1 MTNEETTKYIA
12 LNVRKALK
20 KAGYTIEAASRD
32 AGIAATTLTRRLQ
45 KPESFTM
52 NELFALANIT
62 KRSPMSFLKEPA
74 KGWMMIVKE
83 KRTIIVNQ
91 HAKNIIYITNVENIN
106 ELENEETNK
115 DNQWTTKP
123 KN

>member
-20 KAGYTIEAASRD
+20 KAGYTVEAASRD

-52 NELFALANIT
+52 NELFALADIT

-74 KGWMMIVKE
+74 KE
-83 KRTIIVNQ
+83 S
-91 HAKNIIYITNVENIN
+91 
-106 ELENEETNK
+106 
-115 DNQWTTKP
+115 
-123 KN
+123 